1 MISENHE
8 KSVCNPVMNS
18 NGALAVIT
26 ASGMTDSLN
35 NKIPLSSLKTN
46 SDEHMSGSENLE
58 IQPSGELSTSCP
70 EFNTDGPIHGIK
82 M

>member
-1 MISENHE
+1 MISENYE

-18 NGALAVIT
+18 N
-26 ASGMTDSLN
+26 GMTDSLN

-46 SDEHMSGSENLE
+46 SDEHMYGSENLE
-58 IQPSGELSTSCP
+58 IQPSGELSNSCP
-70 EFNTDGPIHGIK
+70 EFNTDGPIRGIK

>member
-1 MISENHE
+1 
-8 KSVCNPVMNS
+8 MNS

-58 IQPSGELSTSCP
+58 IQPSGELHVSTSCP
-70 EFNTDGPIHGIK
+70 EFDTDGPIHGIK